1 MPLQKRVAD
10 LPAVTGV
17 TGTDLLIMSSSSAT
31 KRVSVS
37 QIGSYFTAAGVA
49 GPTGATGADS
59 FVTGPQGSQGPTG
72 PGITGPTGIQGATG
86 PKVTGPTG
94 ATGGIAFAAT
104 ADDPGLTAPGSIW
117 LDTDNGRYFV
127 RYDDVFVEVGVQ
139 GERGPTGPQG
149 VQGATGADSTVT
161 GPTGATGGVEF
172 TATSTAPLTQVQGS
186 IWLDTSNGRYFV
198 RYGDVFV
205 EVGVQG
211 EAGPT
216 GATGPTGLGATGPS
230 GVGEVYQGATAPA
243 SATAGATWLDTA
255 SGQYFVRYDDLW
267 IEVGGKHYP

>member
-37 QIGSYFTAAGVA
+37 QIGTYFTAAGVA

-59 FVTGPQGSQGPTG
+59 LVTGPQGIQGPTG

-86 PKVTGPTG
+86 PEVTGPTG

-104 ADDPGLTAPGSIW
+104 GDAPGLTAPGSVW

-127 RYDDVFVEVGVQ
+127 RYDDVFIEVGAQ

-149 VQGATGADSTVT
+149 NQGTTGPQSDVT
-161 GPTGATGGVEF
+161 GPTGGYAFSAGV
-172 TATSTAPLTQVQGS
+172 TAPAEPPQGAV
-186 IWLDTSNGRYFV
+186 WLDANNGRYFV
-198 RYGDVFV
+198 RYGDAFV
-205 EVGVQG
+205 EIGVQG
-211 EAGPT
+211 EAGP
-216 GATGPTGLGATGPS
+216 TGPTGLGATGPS
-230 GVGEVYQGATAPA
+230 GVGEVYQASTAPA
-243 SATAGATWLDTA
+243 SASPGATWLDLET
-255 SGQYFVRYDDLW
+255 GQYFVRYSDVW
-267 IEVGGKHYP
+267 VEVGGKHYP